1 MTTQLQE
8 IFVDLILL
16 RTVKKS
22 FFIEHRF
29 YKKQHM
35 SAFERMIARHLD
47 TLRQLASNHC
57 KVSNPVDAYPTVE
70 KVHTALKQASQG
82 QASQASQGQAS
93 QASQGFGIP
102 SDGQEP
108 TPKGVLMNGCT
119 HCKAMQA
126 QACYI
131 GRVRRSVGRVRL
143 PPLRRNAEHR

>member
-47 TLRQLASNHC
+47 TLKQLASNHC
-57 KVSNPVDAYPTVE
+57 KVSDPVDTYPTVE
-70 KVHTALKQASQG
+70 KVHTALKQASQ
-82 QASQASQGQAS
+82 ASQGQ
-93 QASQGFGIP
+93 G
-102 SDGQEP
+102 P
-108 TPKGVLMNGCT
+108 TPKGVSLNGPTPKGVPSDGQGPTPKGVSLNGPC
-119 HCKAMQA
+119 
-126 QACYI
+126 I
-131 GRVRRSVGRVRL
+131 
-143 PPLRRNAEHR
+143 P